1 MGKIHYF
8 AHFIFLLFSI
18 HFDSYK
24 LSSICLRIWTVKV
37 LHFLI
42 IKSFNL
48 SGISTKDEVIK
59 RHGVLTESIR
69 TNVQLDESSSNIIY
83 LVCDFERMDFEKVED
98 GDSGFFMRE
107 KSSNNEAFVEEIDE
121 DITFYHFHHL

>member
-1 MGKIHYF
+1 M
-8 AHFIFLLFSI
+8 
-18 HFDSYK
+18 
-24 LSSICLRIWTVKV
+24 
-37 LHFLI
+37 
-42 IKSFNL
+42 IKSFNF

-59 RHGVLTESIR
+59 SDLTESIR
-69 TNVQLDESSSNIIY
+69 TNVQLDESSSNIIF
-83 LVCDFERMDFEKVED
+83 LVCDFERMEFEKVED

>member
-1 MGKIHYF
+1 MLPTF
-8 AHFIFLLFSI
+8 VQTF
-18 HFDSYK
+18 
-24 LSSICLRIWTVKV
+24 WTVKV

-42 IKSFNL
+42 IKSFNF

-59 RHGVLTESIR
+59 QHGVLTESIR

-83 LVCDFERMDFEKVED
+83 LVCDFERMDFEKVDED

>member
-1 MGKIHYF
+1 M
-8 AHFIFLLFSI
+8 
-18 HFDSYK
+18 
-24 LSSICLRIWTVKV
+24 
-37 LHFLI
+37 LI
-42 IKSFNL
+42 IKSFNF
-48 SGISTKDEVIK
+48 SATSTKDEVIK
-59 RHGVLTESIR
+59 RHGVLTKSIR

-83 LVCDFERMDFEKVED
+83 LMCDFERMDFEKVED

>member
-1 MGKIHYF
+1 MTRGEGGSKIAKMEVTSF
-8 AHFIFLLFSI
+8 VDNPL
-18 HFDSYK
+18 
-24 LSSICLRIWTVKV
+24 WTVKV

-42 IKSFNL
+42 IKSFNF
-48 SGISTKDEVIK
+48 SGTSTKDEVIK